1 MKPSPSWEI
10 NQFSGSQEIPPILWN
25 PKVYYRIHKSPHLS
39 PSRARSILSL
49 LPHSTFW
56 RSILILYIYLL
67 TAVVLTPGGS
77 STVHIYTQTVHRTT
91 QLIWVSILTYSMG
104 TVLLEKLT
112 GSQLVEK
119 YHPPPPILWNPKVH
133 YHIHNSP
140 HLSPSRAKSI
150 LPVLHTFNFL
160 KIYLNIIDMI
170 YLLTAFGLTP
180 GDSSTVHIY
189 TQTVHRTTQLIWKQ
203 CGPCTVFVIYTVAF
217 ALQLRKKHG
226 KTSVRVAEECQL
238 ARWKQNIQNRTYIT
252 IKIHK
257 FTKLNKSS
265 FHLRQVSLTPTKGWL
280 TFRRLM
286 STIVVVPHR

>member
-119 YHPPPPILWNPKVH
+119 YHPPPPFYGTRRFITTFTTAPT
-133 YHIHNSP
+133 YP
-140 HLSPSRAKSI
+140 HPEPNRSCLCSTHSTSWRSI
-150 LPVLHTFNFL
+150 LIL
-160 KIYLNIIDMI
+160 
-170 YLLTAFGLTP
+170 
-180 GDSSTVHIY
+180 
-189 TQTVHRTTQLIWKQ
+189 LIW
-203 CGPCTVFVIYTVAF
+203 
-217 ALQLRKKHG
+217 
-226 KTSVRVAEECQL
+226 
-238 ARWKQNIQNRTYIT
+238 YIC
-252 IKIHK
+252 
-257 FTKLNKSS
+257 
-265 FHLRQVSLTPTKGWL
+265 
-280 TFRRLM
+280 
-286 STIVVVPHR
+286 